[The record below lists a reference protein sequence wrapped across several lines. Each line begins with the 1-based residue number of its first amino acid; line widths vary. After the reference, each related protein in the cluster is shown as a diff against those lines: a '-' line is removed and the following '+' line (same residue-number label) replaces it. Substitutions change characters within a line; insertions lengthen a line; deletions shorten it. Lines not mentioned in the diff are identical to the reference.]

1 MHGLYLIAQPPPEK
15 SFSTWLT
22 QVEQALLGGACLLQY
37 REKNIDA
44 SLRLERAHALQLLCE
59 KYHVPFIVNDCV
71 TTAKKLGVG
80 VHLGQTDSS
89 IAEARKQLGTETIIG
104 ATCHNSLALAQQ
116 ADEQGAS
123 YLAFGRFF
131 PSSTKP
137 EAPAATLS
145 VLAAA
150 KQKFKLPIVAIG
162 GITLHHAPK
171 LIAAG
176 ADLLAVAQGV
186 FGEKNPRKTC
196 ESFQKLFREKT

>member
-1 MHGLYLIAQPPPEK
+1 MRGLYLIAQPPPEK
-15 SFSTWLT
+15 SFSAWLT

-37 REKNIDA
+37 REKNINA
-44 SLRLERAHALQLLCE
+44 SLRLERAYALQLLCE

-71 TTAKKLGVG
+71 TTAKQLGVG

-89 IAEARKQLGTETIIG
+89 IAEARKQLGPEAIIG
-104 ATCHNSLALAQQ
+104 ATCHNSLELAQQ
-116 ADEQGAS
+116 AYEQGAS

-137 EAPAATLS
+137 DARPATLS
-145 VLAAA
+145 VLTEA
-150 KQKFKLPIVAIG
+150 KQKFKLPVVAIG

-186 FGEKNPRKTC
+186 FGEENPQAICK
-196 ESFQKLFREKT
+196 SFQQLF